1 MLSLCPTRLSE
12 VNVHQIVWSWIPPV
26 WACAANRARRS
37 GILSHM
43 ISPRLLTEFI
53 GTFFLV
59 LIIGL
64 ASAAAGASAPI
75 SIGIGLVVLVYMG
88 AHISGAQ
95 YNPAV
100 AIAVWLAGGQDA
112 RRTLAYI
119 LAQMAGAIGGALV
132 AKLLLGSA
140 MAVMPP
146 EGKYPVASVLLAEGL
161 ATFLL
166 CLVILNVAMH
176 PKTKG
181 NAYFG
186 FAIGGTVL
194 ACAYAFG
201 PISGGAFNPAVGLG
215 PAIVSAI
222 SGGPVTVG
230 VSWVYL
236 VGPVL
241 GAIVAALVF
250 RAQTRGD

>member
-1 MLSLCPTRLSE
+1 
-12 VNVHQIVWSWIPPV
+12 
-26 WACAANRARRS
+26 
-37 GILSHM
+37 M

-64 ASAAAGASAPI
+64 ASSAAGGHAPI
-75 SIGIGLVVLVYMG
+75 AIGIGLVVLVYMG
-88 AHISGAQ
+88 AHVSGAQ

-100 AIAVWLAGGQDA
+100 AIAVWLAGGQDV

-119 LAQMAGAIGGALV
+119 LAQMAGAIGGALMV
-132 AKLLLGSA
+132 KLLLGSA
-140 MAVMPP
+140 MSVMPSGGHP
-146 EGKYPVASVLLAEGL
+146 LASVLLAEGL

-166 CLVILNVAMH
+166 TLVILNVAMH

-186 FAIGGTVL
+186 LAIGGTVL

-215 PAIVSAI
+215 PAVVSAI
-222 SGGPVTVG
+222 SGGSTTIG
-230 VSWVYL
+230 MAWVYL

-241 GAIVAALVF
+241 GAVLAALVF
-250 RAQTRGD
+250 RAQVKGD